1 MAGSV
6 ASEQAIARVIHFAA
20 FDAQAMNELIGLEIE
35 ATPNPWTI
43 SMLKGSLAAKSDC
56 RKICEGVETIGYYVV
71 QRILDEA
78 EILNIVIFKSFQAR
92 GYGYSAIRKL
102 QAELARTGIEKIF
115 LEVRESNFAARALY
129 AKTGFTLLG
138 ARKAYYRAR
147 NPDEQAED
155 AQILSCDLNV
165 PHATPT
171 DD

>member
-1 MAGSV
+1 M
-6 ASEQAIARVIHFAA
+6 IHFAA

-43 SMLKGSLAAKSDC
+43 SMLKGSLAAKADC

-102 QAELARTGIEKIF
+102 QAELARAGIEKIF
-115 LEVRESNFAARALY
+115 LEVRESNLAARALY
-129 AKTGFTLLG
+129 AKTGFEPIG
-138 ARKAYYRAR
+138 IRPGYYRAA
-147 NPDEQAED
+147 NQSDSAED
-155 AQILSCDLNV
+155 ARLMACELG
-165 PHATPT
+165 
-171 DD
+171 